1 MENDLQEKKC
11 MMYIL
16 KLTEMISLLYC
27 VFLSG
32 SKLRIKME
40 DNAFP
45 FGAKFGADQ
54 YETIEEEWK
63 YYFNYGQG
71 PFLDIAILIAD
82 KLSGIIMDKSV
93 ENPTVKVL
101 YK

>member
-1 MENDLQEKKC
+1 
-11 MMYIL
+11 MYFEL
-16 KLTEMISLLYC
+16 
-27 VFLSG
+27 G

-63 YYFNYGQG
+63 YYFNYGEG
-71 PFLDIAILIAD
+71 LSSVAISVTTCLKDHPLKDIVPM
-82 KLSGIIMDKSV
+82 K
-93 ENPTVKVL
+93 
-101 YK
+101 

>member
-1 MENDLQEKKC
+1 
-11 MMYIL
+11 MYFEL
-16 KLTEMISLLYC
+16 
-27 VFLSG
+27 G

-63 YYFNYGQG
+63 YYFNYGEG
-71 PFLDIAILIAD
+71 FSSVII
-82 KLSGIIMDKSV
+82 SG
-93 ENPTVKVL
+93 
-101 YK
+101 

>member
-1 MENDLQEKKC
+1 
-11 MMYIL
+11 
-16 KLTEMISLLYC
+16 
-27 VFLSG
+27 
-32 SKLRIKME
+32 ME

-71 PFLDIAILIAD
+71 LSSVTILGLSVLSNTTCLKDQPSKDIVPM
-82 KLSGIIMDKSV
+82 K
-93 ENPTVKVL
+93 
-101 YK
+101 